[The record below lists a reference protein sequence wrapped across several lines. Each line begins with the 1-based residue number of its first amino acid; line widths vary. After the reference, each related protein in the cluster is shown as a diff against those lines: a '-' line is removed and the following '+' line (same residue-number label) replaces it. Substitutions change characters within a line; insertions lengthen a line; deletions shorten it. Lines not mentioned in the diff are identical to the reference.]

1 MALAID
7 RADPRRMGAAMATYS
22 LGFQLALGAG
32 AAAWGFVIDAFGYPG
47 PYIGAIGLQVG
58 VLGLLGLAW
67 PSVRSRPNVVAD
79 PPVGRADE

>member
-22 LGFQLALGAG
+22 LGFQLALGLG
-32 AAAWGFVIDAFGYPG
+32 AAAWGIVIDAVGYPG

-58 VLGLLGLAW
+58 VVVLLALAW
-67 PSVRSRPNVVAD
+67 PSVRSKPGA
-79 PPVGRADE
+79 PSGRAAG